1 MNLRGGWGF
10 VRERTLIVRVQIL
23 VKIFLCYPLSQFLPD
38 DDEAASMFTVMVDK
52 EITQHEKKKKA
63 TTTGTCSVCF
73 CCKDISP
80 QHRTSGYV
88 GKGFQSTPNVCTAN
102 IDEDILCL
110 LLS

>member
-52 EITQHEKKKKA
+52 EITQHEKRRKLQQQVHVVYVFVA
-63 TTTGTCSVCF
+63 
-73 CCKDISP
+73 
-80 QHRTSGYV
+80 RTSLHNTGHLAMLEKDFRAHQMCAQLILMRTFYV
-88 GKGFQSTPNVCTAN
+88 YF
-102 IDEDILCL
+102 
-110 LLS
+110 